1 MREFRDEEG
10 RPWRL
15 VLTVG
20 AAARVKD
27 LVRIDVQEDEEQPD
41 GSVRKVDRSIPFD
54 LIDVSTIGRALEVI
68 RSRYTTIGEVL
79 YAILCRQV
87 DERKLMKEEFLE
99 SLRGDSLE
107 AAQRALEEELVDFFP
122 LRLRRMIKQLVERM
136 DELQAELANRAEAQL
151 QQTTVESLLGQSG
164 TPSTRPQESS
174 ESTQTNGPSVDFS
187 PLETLV

>member
-1 MREFRDEEG
+1 MREFKDDEG
-10 RPWRL
+10 RPWR
-15 VLTVG
+15 VVMTCG

-87 DERKLMKEEFLE
+87 DERKLTKEEFLE

-151 QQTTVESLLGQSG
+151 QKTTVESLLGPSG
-164 TPSTRPQESS
+164 TPSTRPPEFS
-174 ESTQTNGPSVDFS
+174 ESTPTNGPSVDSS

>member
-1 MREFRDEEG
+1 MREFKDDEG

-15 VLTVG
+15 VMTVG

-87 DERKLMKEEFLE
+87 DERKLTKEEFLE

>member
-1 MREFRDEEG
+1 M
-10 RPWRL
+10 
-15 VLTVG
+15 TVG
-20 AAARVKD
+20 AASRVKD
-27 LVRIDVQEDEEQPD
+27 LVRIDLQEDEEQPD

-68 RSRYTTIGEVL
+68 RSRYSTIGEVL

-87 DERKLMKEEFLE
+87 DERKLTKEEFLE
-99 SLRGDSLE
+99 ALRGDSLE

-174 ESTQTNGPSVDFS
+174 ESTQTDGPSVDSS
-187 PLETLV
+187 PLATLV

>member
-1 MREFRDEEG
+1 MREFKDNEG

-15 VLTVG
+15 AITVG

-27 LVRIDVQEDEEQPD
+27 MVQIDIVEEEQQAD
-41 GSVRKVDRSIPFD
+41 GSTRKVDRRIPFD
-54 LIDVSTIGRALEVI
+54 LIDVSNIGRALEVI

-87 DERKLMKEEFLE
+87 DERKMTREDFLDG
-99 SLRGDSLE
+99 LRGDSLE
-107 AAQRALEEELVDFFP
+107 AAQKALEEELVDFFP
-122 LRLRRMIKQLVERM
+122 LRLRRMIAQLVSRM

-151 QQTTVESLLGQSG
+151 QKTTVESLLEASG

-174 ESTQTNGPSVDFS
+174 EYIPESGPSANCS

>member
-1 MREFRDEEG
+1 MREFKDNEG

-15 VLTVG
+15 AITVG

-27 LVRIDVQEDEEQPD
+27 MVQIDIVDEEPQAD
-41 GSVRKVDRSIPFD
+41 GSTRKIDRQIPFD
-54 LIDVSTIGRALEVI
+54 LIDVSSIGRALEVI

-87 DERKLMKEEFLE
+87 DERKMTREDFLDG
-99 SLRGDSLE
+99 LRGDSLE
-107 AAQRALEEELVDFFP
+107 AAQKALEEELVDFFP
-122 LRLRRMIKQLVERM
+122 LRLRRMIAQLVSRM

-151 QQTTVESLLGQSG
+151 QQTTVESLLEASG

-174 ESTQTNGPSVDFS
+174 EYIPESGPSVNCS

>member
-1 MREFRDEEG
+1 MREFKDDEG
-10 RPWRL
+10 RPWR
-15 VLTVG
+15 VVMTCG

-41 GSVRKVDRSIPFD
+41 GSVCKVDRSIPFD

-87 DERKLMKEEFLE
+87 DERKLTKEEFLE

-151 QQTTVESLLGQSG
+151 QKTTVESLLGPSG
-164 TPSTRPQESS
+164 TPSTRPPEFS
-174 ESTQTNGPSVDFS
+174 ESTQTNGPSVDSS

>member
-1 MREFRDEEG
+1 MREFKDDEG

-15 VLTVG
+15 VMTVG

-27 LVRIDVQEDEEQPD
+27 LVRIDIQEDEEQPD
-41 GSVRKVDRSIPFD
+41 GSIRKVDRSVPFD

-87 DERKLMKEEFLE
+87 DERKLTKEQFLE

-151 QQTTVESLLGQSG
+151 QQTTVESLLAQSG

-174 ESTQTNGPSVDFS
+174 ESTQMNGPSVDSS
-187 PLETLV
+187 PLATLV